1 MCGIISYIGDKEIVP
16 LLIKGLKILEYRG
29 YDSAGLCINN
39 GQELKVIKRSG
50 RISELEK
57 SDDLEN
63 LKGDVGIA
71 HTRWATHGV
80 PNEINAHPHLDCKK
94 EIAIVHNG
102 IIENYVGLREILKK
116 KGHSFISNTDS
127 EVIAHLIEDFY
138 QGDLTEATINAL
150 RCVDGTFG
158 LAVMKKNENKI
169 VAARRGSPLIVGV
182 GDNEMFV
189 CSDAAGI
196 LEHTKKVIY
205 LDDNE
210 VATITK
216 EDYNIRDVYG
226 NGIDKKVH
234 EIKWDIGQIEKKGFK
249 HFMLKEIFEQ
259 PEALENTLRGRIKD
273 ENIKLSLN
281 LDTRSIK
288 RIIFIACGTS
298 WHSALIGK
306 YIIEKINRIP
316 VEVDYASEFRYR
328 NPIVQEYDLV
338 IAISQSGETADTLA
352 AINEAKSKKAKTL
365 GIVNVVGSTISREVD
380 SGIYLHSGPEIGVAS
395 TKAFTGQVLAILL
408 FSLYIEQEKGNKID
422 HSLIEEISRLPEK
435 ARMIFNDSEK
445 IRKIADDLKESKAFL
460 FLGRGINFPVALEG
474 ALKLKEIS
482 YIHAEGYPT
491 AEMKHGPIA
500 LIENGFP
507 VIFVLNKDNLT
518 KKCLSNIEEIKS
530 RGGKIIIV
538 TNDRELEEVSDE
550 IIYVPFTKEELSPIL
565 NVIPLQLLS
574 YYIAD
579 LKGIDPD
586 KPRNLAKSVTVE

>member
-1 MCGIISYIGDKEIVP
+1 MCGIIAYAGDREVVP
-16 LLIKGLKILEYRG
+16 LLIKGLKTLEYRG
-29 YDSAGLCINN
+29 YDSAGLVVKQNN
-39 GQELKVIKRSG
+39 QLGIIKRAG

-57 SDDLEN
+57 SPELGSLN
-63 LKGDVGIA
+63 GSIGIA

-80 PNEINAHPHLDCKK
+80 PNETNAHPHLDCKK

-102 IIENYVGLREILKK
+102 IIENYAGLREILKK
-116 KGHSFISNTDS
+116 KGHNFISNTDS

-138 QGDLTEATINAL
+138 HGDLTEATINAL
-150 RCVDGTFG
+150 RCIDGTFG
-158 LAVMKKNENKI
+158 LAVMSKNEDKI
-169 VAARRGSPLIVGV
+169 VAARRGSPLILGV
-182 GDNEMFV
+182 GDHEMFV

-216 EDYNIRDVYG
+216 ENYSISDIYG

-234 EIKWDIGQIEKKGFK
+234 EIKWSIDQIEKKGFK

-259 PEALENTLRGRIKD
+259 PDALENTLRGRIKD
-273 ENIKLSLN
+273 KNIKLSLN
-281 LDTRSIK
+281 FDIKSIK

-316 VEVDYASEFRYR
+316 VDVDYASEFRYK
-328 NPIVQEYDLV
+328 NPIIKEGDLV

-352 AINEAKSKKAKTL
+352 AIKEAKAKKAKTM
-365 GIVNVVGSTISREVD
+365 GIINVVGSTISREVD

-408 FSLYIEQEKGNKID
+408 ISLYIEQEKGNKIEY
-422 HSLIEEISRLPEK
+422 SLVEEITRLPEK
-435 ARMIFNDSEK
+435 ARTIFNDTEK
-445 IRKIADDLKESKAFL
+445 IKNIANDLRESKAFL

-500 LIENGFP
+500 LIEKDFP

-538 TNDRELEEVSDE
+538 TSDKELKEIADK
-550 IIYVPFTKEELSPIL
+550 IIYVPATKEELSPIL